1 MKIIIT
7 GGSGLLGQYLNIFL
21 SRNFDILSIFN
32 SKQGNSTQFN
42 SVQLDITDKPRLKD
56 VFDSYKPDVVIH
68 TAAISSPNAAQMLPP
83 KYVYDVNVNATKYIA
98 ELCDSLNACLF
109 YTSTD
114 LVYAGYRG
122 SMLKEDSKVI
132 PISLYAETKLMGEEK
147 IKSTFGNYLI
157 LRTALLFGIGLFG
170 SSSFFDLMY
179 KNLKE
184 NQRVRL
190 FTDQY
195 RTPLSVMEAAKA
207 IGLLIQLKVKGEVVN
222 FGGINRVSRAEL
234 GDLLCEEAGSN
245 KDLIDKISMKEI
257 DGFPAVEDV
266 SMNTDKLQS
275 YGIKVKDIKESLI
288 DVLNFEKE
296 KM

>member
-32 SKQGNSTQFN
+32 SKHGNATQFN

-56 VFDSYKPDVVIH
+56 IFESYKPDVVIH
-68 TAAISSPNAAQMLPP
+68 TAAVSTPKSAQMLPP
-83 KYVYDVNVNATKYIA
+83 KYVYDVNVNATKSIA
-98 ELCDSLNACLF
+98 ELCDSLKACLF

-122 SMLKEDSKVI
+122 SMLKEDSKII
-132 PISLYAETKLMGEEK
+132 PISVYAETKLMGEEK
-147 IKSTFGNYLI
+147 IKATFGNYLI
-157 LRTALLFGIGLFG
+157 LRTALLFGIGLHG
-170 SSSFFDLMY
+170 ASGFFDMMY
-179 KNLKE
+179 RNLKE
-184 NQRVRL
+184 NQHVKL

-207 IGLLIQLKVKGEVVN
+207 IGLLIQLKVKGEIIN
-222 FGGINRVSRAEL
+222 FGGTDRVSRAEF
-234 GDLLCEEAGSN
+234 GELLCDAAGLN
-245 KDLIDKISMKEI
+245 KELIDNITMKEA
-257 DGFPAVEDV
+257 DGVPAVEDV
-266 SMNTDKLQS
+266 SLNTDKLQS
-275 YGIKVKDIKESLI
+275 IGIKIKNLNESLI